1 MRAFG
6 IILMLLGVTALVV
19 GVVTGFSVYSS
30 VGNLYNKV
38 NEGRDIVT
46 GKFDDV
52 KNVFNDI
59 DIIYERSD
67 VLIKDYE
74 RGAITDIKDERIKGL
89 LNDVQD
95 VTARSIKLKE
105 SIEEEMGQLEEMKT
119 GITSQ
124 YDSALVL
131 SLVSFIS
138 LVASGWLFG
147 FGALLRKSGNNAG

>member
-30 VGNLYNKV
+30 VEGLYSKIK
-38 NEGRDIVT
+38 EGRDIVT

-105 SIEEEMGQLEEMKT
+105 SIEDEMGQLEEMKT

-147 FGALLRKSGNNAG
+147 FGALLRKSGSGA